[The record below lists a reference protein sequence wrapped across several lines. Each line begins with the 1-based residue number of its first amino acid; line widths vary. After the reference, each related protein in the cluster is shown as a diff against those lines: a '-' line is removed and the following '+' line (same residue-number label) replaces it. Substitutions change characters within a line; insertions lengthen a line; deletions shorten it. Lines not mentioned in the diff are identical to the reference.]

1 MMRTIVERFVE
12 QSPMTIMARLVLQC
26 ALHDDWIGAAADAG
40 DEPDGES
47 IREALF
53 ALAVDAIA
61 SIAAWQRMPDA
72 GVAATPGFGAAVTA
86 LHDCM
91 SRWRAGWGRAL
102 AKDSVELLLPVASAH
117 NADGAHAVDGMRLR
131 VLDGTGEACAPQ
143 AGGCDCGRACD
154 DPRVMRRRA
163 VRASCR
169 STIRSSG

>member
-40 DEPDGES
+40 DGRRRVDPRG
-47 IREALF
+47 
-53 ALAVDAIA
+53 AVCPRRRRDRIDCRV
-61 SIAAWQRMPDA
+61 AADA
-72 GVAATPGFGAAVTA
+72 GCRRGRCAGLGSAVTA

-91 SRWRAGWGRAL
+91 SRWRAGWGVPAR
-102 AKDSVELLLPVASAH
+102 DSVELLLPVASVH

-131 VLDGTGEACAPQ
+131 VLDGSGEACVPQ

-154 DPRVMRRRA
+154 DPARDGAA
-163 VRASCR
+163 VRSCR
-169 STIRSSG
+169 STIRNSG